1 MFYCLYMIITLSF
14 NMIQDTAQVRG
25 HNLSYTVNTVADVFL
40 YTSAMFSVR
49 IHLCCQIVSTLTLFI
64 VWQGIMPTLMIVLIG
79 LGSDS
84 SKVVVGTYDTRG
96 KQLEQRDAELTV
108 SGSSLF
114 GLVVLCSWCRVS
126 LSEIGVH
133 PRTTRLNHIG
143 NHYNIARVAD
153 ADAGGG

>member
-1 MFYCLYMIITLSF
+1 MIITLSF

-25 HNLSYTVNTVADVFL
+25 RNLSYTVNTVADVFL

-49 IHLCCQIVSTLTLFI
+49 IDSCCQVASTLTLLI

-84 SKVVVGTYDTRG
+84 SKVVGTYDTRG

-108 SGSSLF
+108 SDSSLF
-114 GLVVLCSWCRVS
+114 GLVV
-126 LSEIGVH
+126 
-133 PRTTRLNHIG
+133 
-143 NHYNIARVAD
+143 
-153 ADAGGG
+153 